1 MVQRGGVRDESAGE
15 GLLEW
20 ISSGFRAAVASLI
33 PVLWCSTG
41 SGTALEDDWEVERSG
56 VMLGE
61 AWGGR
66 LIPSPSCGRR

>member
-1 MVQRGGVRDESAGE
+1 MRDESAGE

-41 SGTALEDDWEVERSG
+41 SGTALGEDWETEGGGVVLSG
-56 VMLGE
+56 
-61 AWGGR
+61 ARGGL